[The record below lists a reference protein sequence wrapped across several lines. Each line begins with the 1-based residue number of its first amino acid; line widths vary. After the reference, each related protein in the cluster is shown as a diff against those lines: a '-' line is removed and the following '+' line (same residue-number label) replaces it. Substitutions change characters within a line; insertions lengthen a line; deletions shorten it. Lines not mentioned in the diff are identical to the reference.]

1 MLHHVFGFC
10 SRVQISFVRHGVAT
24 VSHPYDSHEKGRTV
38 FAGSVHPVFGCKDQ
52 PFGYVSENRIAKTK
66 ILGEM
71 MFVRIIDKF
80 VDVRESGLISRI

>member
-1 MLHHVFGFC
+1 MFNLVFSFC
-10 SRVQISFVRHGVAT
+10 SRVQKSFVGHFVAA
-24 VSHPYDSHEKGRTV
+24 VNHPYDSHEKGRTV

-71 MFVRIIDKF
+71 MFVRIVGKF